1 MFFDK
6 QKANF
11 NHFNELNLK
20 FEHNSPD
27 FKCLPGQKTGGASI
41 QEGAS
46 IRMNTVHNLEYC
58 FPEKEHDLY
67 LHLSSRMFLN
77 WNSLLEQSDSLS
89 DPNV

>member
-20 FEHNSPD
+20 FEHHSQD
-27 FKCLPGQKTGGASI
+27 FKYLPGQKTGGASI
-41 QEGAS
+41 
-46 IRMNTVHNLEYC
+46 RMNKVHNLEYC